1 MTTDENIKEYVE
13 IRAQLKE
20 LKKRKENL
28 STLIKTDMSIQ
39 DIDILQTE
47 GGTARIVTF
56 TKELIDKEKLV
67 EFCEETK
74 QDLNYFYRE
83 VEQSQLKIEV
93 QEAEE

>member
-39 DIDILQTE
+39 DIDTLQTE

-56 TKELIDKEKLV
+56 VKKLIDKEKLID
-67 EFCEETK
+67 FCEETK

>member
-39 DIDILQTE
+39 DIDTLQTE

-56 TKELIDKEKLV
+56 VKKLIDKEKLID
-67 EFCEETK
+67 FCEETK

-93 QEAEE
+93 QETEE